1 MMTDSAG
8 AAQGIDAVWP
18 WCVFV
23 CVKHLNRCK
32 ARALFSIELTFAGG
46 RSVMVSLLPKK
57 TLIMAVIPDLA
68 SLAYLHSCDHLLFR
82 VCFHPNSNFIL
93 QSVRVN
99 GNRLSPEPEQRSLF
113 RTFAAIWYYI
123 LFHHGCGVGSFS
135 SLEVGSSG
143 ATQDSGEF
151 S

>member
-46 RSVMVSLLPKK
+46 RSVLVSLLPKK
-57 TLIMAVIPDLA
+57 TLIMTVIPDLA
-68 SLAYLHSCDHLLFR
+68 SLAYLHSCDHLLAR
-82 VCFHPNSNFIL
+82 VCFHSIFNFFFNLCVYWQPAKPRTGTTISIL
-93 QSVRVN
+93 HV
-99 GNRLSPEPEQRSLF
+99 
-113 RTFAAIWYYI
+113 II
-123 LFHHGCGVGSFS
+123 
-135 SLEVGSSG
+135 
-143 ATQDSGEF
+143 
-151 S
+151 